1 MEGGEDGGCRGGSG
15 VDGVVHESSGEQWGA
30 GTAGF
35 EASELTEIT
44 IAPPQPF
51 VRLPSDPTPAAALC
65 VFDLSPGE
73 G

>member
-1 MEGGEDGGCRGGSG
+1 M
-15 VDGVVHESSGEQWGA
+15 DGVVQESSGEQWGA
-30 GTAGF
+30 GTAGL

-51 VRLPSDPTPAAALC
+51 VRLPSDPTPDPAAPLC
-65 VFDLSPGE
+65 VFALSPGE